1 MTEGWLPLI
10 IGTAIAIAALSY
22 VLYPLLI
29 AAEDA
34 PLPAR
39 LSGGA
44 TVKRSSVRTGDA
56 GTFGSRAE
64 MAEDALRE
72 IAFDRA
78 TGKLSESDYRELHDK
93 YSSMAAEGVAVDA
106 PALDA
111 PASSDDPVEA
121 LVQRA
126 QAQRPVCASCG
137 ARPESDARFCSECGR
152 RLA

>member
-1 MTEGWLPLI
+1 MTEGWLPLM

-34 PLPAR
+34 PLPVR
-39 LSGGA
+39 LSGGS
-44 TVKRSSVRTGDA
+44 TVRRSSVRTGDA

-64 MAEDALRE
+64 MAGDALRE
-72 IAFDRA
+72 IEFDRA
-78 TGKLSESDYRELHDK
+78 TGKLSDTDYRELRDK
-93 YSSMAAEGVAVDA
+93 YAAMVAEGVSAEPVVV
-106 PALDA
+106 
-111 PASSDDPVEA
+111 SDDPVEV

-137 ARPESDARFCSECGR
+137 TRPESDARFCSECGR

>member
-1 MTEGWLPLI
+1 MTDGWIPLL

-39 LSGGA
+39 LSGGVTA
-44 TVKRSSVRTGDA
+44 RRSSVRTGDA

-64 MAEDALRE
+64 MAADALRE
-72 IAFDRA
+72 IEFDRA
-78 TGKLSESDYRELHDK
+78 TGKLSEIDYLELHEK
-93 YSSMAAEGVAVDA
+93 YAAMAAQGVTAESVAV
-106 PALDA
+106 
-111 PASSDDPVEA
+111 SDDPVEA

-126 QAQRPVCASCG
+126 QAQRPVCTSCG

>member
-1 MTEGWLPLI
+1 MTEGWLPLM

-39 LSGGA
+39 LSGGS
-44 TVKRSSVRTGDA
+44 TVRRSSVRTGDA

-72 IAFDRA
+72 IEFDRA
-78 TGKLSESDYRELHDK
+78 TGKLSDTDYRELCDK
-93 YSSMAAEGVAVDA
+93 YAAMMAEGVSAEPVV
-106 PALDA
+106 
-111 PASSDDPVEA
+111 SDDPVEA

-126 QAQRPVCASCG
+126 QAQRPVCTSCG